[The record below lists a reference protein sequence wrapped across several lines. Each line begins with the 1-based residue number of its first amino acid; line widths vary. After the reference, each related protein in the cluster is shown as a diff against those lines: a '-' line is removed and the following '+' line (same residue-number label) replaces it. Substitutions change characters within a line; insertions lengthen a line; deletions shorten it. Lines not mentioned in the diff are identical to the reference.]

1 MPTQKFETTIK
12 ALEPGYKELDPQAAV
27 KNIEGWET
35 YLEKHDHEGVKAVGT
50 DLTKLKKLLQ
60 AEKIDDH
67 AVKTL
72 MQKLGKDT
80 VKASGDG
87 STAVEKKIK
96 ELGELLSKA

>member
-1 MPTQKFETTIK
+1 
-12 ALEPGYKELDPQAAV
+12 
-27 KNIEGWET
+27 
-35 YLEKHDHEGVKAVGT
+35 
-50 DLTKLKKLLQ
+50 
-60 AEKIDDH
+60 
-67 AVKTL
+67 